1 MIFLQQGGIF
11 RRRAVFFQP
20 LFEGGFHL
28 SVALFDAKAVQ
39 HRVDQGVRGDHHPVT
54 QLFHHSA
61 RHGGVGDLRIDG
73 ARQQRLG
80 GLRVGGINAQRNR
93 LQPLLHAV
101 VGGELLQLSQPG
113 GGAHRADFMA
123 AERFRGLR
131 LVVAAFAGEDR
142 FPAFQVRHHID
153 HLQAFGGNV
162 HRRVGDIEAPALQ
175 PGDQV
180 GEAGI
185 DIHCFTAHSLRQTI
199 EQLDVKPGR
208 FIVLHVLVGEKGHV
222 RTGGDFA
229 VLLKSQ
235 RAKRCQ
241 RAGCAEQQGQRAWCE
256 KACHKTSGGWANYM
270 LARSA
275 PAC

>member
-1 MIFLQQGGIF
+1 
-11 RRRAVFFQP
+11 
-20 LFEGGFHL
+20 
-28 SVALFDAKAVQ
+28 
-39 HRVDQGVRGDHHPVT
+39 
-54 QLFHHSA
+54 
-61 RHGGVGDLRIDG
+61 
-73 ARQQRLG
+73 
-80 GLRVGGINAQRNR
+80 
-93 LQPLLHAV
+93 
-101 VGGELLQLSQPG
+101 
-113 GGAHRADFMA
+113 MA

-175 PGDQV
+175 SGDQV

-199 EQLDVKPGR
+199 EQLDVKTGWL
-208 FIVLHVLVGEKGHV
+208 IVFHVLVRKKGHV
-222 RTGGDFA
+222 RTGGDLTA
-229 VLLKSQ
+229 LLKGQ
-235 RAKRCQ
+235 CAKGCQ
-241 RAGCAEQQGQRAWCE
+241 SSRCAEQQGQRAWCE
-256 KACHKTSGGWANYM
+256 NACHKTSGVWANYM